1 MICFSLKSLIA
12 IIDDEISVKSQ
23 KTATAVLYLGN
34 SVLCTLVYSL
44 SSWRR
49 QAKAELR
56 TSTARVEEMTKL
68 LQNVQGQMQRR
79 VRKIQYVTS
88 FA

>member
-1 MICFSLKSLIA
+1 MQ
-12 IIDDEISVKSQ
+12 DGSQ
-23 KTATAVLYLGN
+23 D

-88 FA
+88 FV